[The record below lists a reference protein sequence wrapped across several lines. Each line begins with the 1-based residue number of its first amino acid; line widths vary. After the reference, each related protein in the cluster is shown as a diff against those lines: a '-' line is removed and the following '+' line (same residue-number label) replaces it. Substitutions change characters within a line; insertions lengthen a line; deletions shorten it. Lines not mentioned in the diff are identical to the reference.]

1 MSLTVTSGQR
11 EFAVRFWGTRG
22 SIPSPKTPQVLRERL
37 KETLEAFR
45 HEAVSGSLSAD
56 KALQSEKAVETF
68 LEQLPHW
75 QSQGYGGDTSCVQIE
90 GADEP
95 MIIDAGSGIRRLGE
109 ELMRGPCGKGQGVVH
124 LFFTHFH
131 WDHIIG
137 LPFFTPVFIR
147 GNQIHIYAVQDDVES
162 CVRQVFRKPFFPVGY
177 EELGA
182 KFQYHKLAPR
192 KPIGLQGFTWTPYQ
206 LDHPDP
212 CWGFRVERETAKGK
226 KAYAHCVDSEATRVS
241 PVDLGEDIGL
251 YRDADLCYFDAQYTA
266 PEILT
271 HLNWGHSAAPIGIE
285 MALREGIQQI
295 LFAHHDPA
303 ASDQKIFEAE
313 KQTADFLE
321 SYRTAARNGGRTL
334 PGLQWSFARDGDRV
348 VLGLF

>member
-1 MSLTVTSGQR
+1 MNAIAETKSG
-11 EFAVRFWGTRG
+11 EFALRFWGTRG
-22 SIPSPKTPQVLRERL
+22 SIPSPKTPAALRERL
-37 KETLEAFR
+37 RETVRGFR
-45 HEAVSGSLSAD
+45 EEIMSD
-56 KALQSEKAVETF
+56 PKRLQSDGFVDSF
-68 LEQLPHW
+68 L
-75 QSQGYGGDTSCVQIE
+75 SQIPNWLSSGYGGDTSCVQVE
-90 GADEP
+90 GAPQP

-109 ELMRGPCGKGQGVVH
+109 ELMRGPCGQGKGTVH

-147 GNQIHIYAVQDDVES
+147 GNDIHVYAVQDDVET
-162 CVRQVFRKPFFPVGY
+162 CVRQVFQRPFFPVAY

-182 KFQYHKLAPR
+182 KFHFHKLTPR
-192 KPIGLQGFTWTPYQ
+192 KPFMLQGFTWTPYQ

-212 CWGFRVERETAKGK
+212 CWGFRVECETKAGK
-226 KAYAHCVDSEATRVS
+226 KSYAHCVDTEATRVS
-241 PVDLGEDIGL
+241 PVDLGEDIHL

-285 MALREGIQQI
+285 MALREGIREI

-303 ASDQKIFEAE
+303 ASDEKIFEAE
-313 KQTADFLE
+313 RQTAEFLQ
-321 SYRTAARNGGRTL
+321 SYRSAAQSGGRTL
-334 PGLQWSFARDGDRV
+334 PGLKWSFARDGDRI
-348 VLGLF
+348 VLGSI